1 MVVIF
6 VYAIVMQCASKRER
20 FIYQKVLLPMSKN
33 KFYCT
38 TPIYYV
44 NAAPHLGTLYTT
56 VIADVATR
64 WNALRGKEVFFLTGT
79 DEHGQKIAEKAAQ
92 LGQNPRDFV
101 DSMIPPFKKAW
112 ELYGIEYSKFIRTT
126 DTDHEKA
133 VVSLIE
139 TLIASDDVYK
149 SSYQGFYCV
158 PDETF
163 VVGDV
168 DALQGKEMPLCPS
181 CQRSLQIV
189 KEENYFFRLSAYTDK
204 LLEFYA
210 ANPNFIQPKEKFNE
224 VIEFVKTGL
233 KDLSISRKTVTWGI
247 PFPGDPSHTVYVW
260 GDALTN
266 YISAV
271 GYGAESGAESFA
283 KWWPAD
289 LHIMGKD
296 IARFHGVYW
305 PAFLMAAGLPLPKR
319 LLVHSYILVG
329 DLKMSKSRGNVLDP
343 VVLADTYG
351 AEAIRYFLMRYTS
364 FAQDASVSLE
374 QMATV
379 INADLSN
386 SFGNLVNRVLV
397 LALSNGLEVVP
408 PMDVLEEDG
417 VVLRERAHEC
427 VMAVCDE
434 MGHYNYHLAL
444 GAVWKFINEM
454 NAYLHVQ
461 QPWKVV
467 KQDKARFAAIIS
479 MVCHGI
485 KVAATLL
492 WPVMP
497 SKMQLIADA
506 LGSQISCEVGQDRTE
521 SLRRMTWNKTFTL
534 QQLAGPLFPRLEIPV
549 TQPVEE
555 NTVENTQKPVV
566 EQAAEPVVVKT
577 PEITI
582 DEFGKVE
589 MLVGTILESAPLAGS
604 DKLLKFKVDFGP
616 SGIRQILSGIAQ
628 MIDYRTL
635 VGVQAVFVCNLA
647 ERKMRGELSQG
658 MLIGADNG
666 TAFSP
671 LILTQDM
678 PNGTRI
684 R

>member
-1 MVVIF
+1 M
-6 VYAIVMQCASKRER
+6 A
-20 FIYQKVLLPMSKN
+20 KN

-92 LGQNPRDFV
+92 LGKNPREFV
-101 DSMIPPFKKAW
+101 DSMIPPFKAAW

-126 DTDHEKA
+126 DAEHEKA
-133 VVSLIE
+133 VVELIE

-168 DALQGKEMPLCPS
+168 DSVKDGQMPLCPS
-181 CQRSLQIV
+181 CQRPVQIV
-189 KEENYFFRLSAYTDK
+189 EEENYFFRLSAYADK

-210 ANPNFIQPKEKFNE
+210 KNPNFIQPKEKFNE
-224 VIEFVKTGL
+224 VIEFVKSGL
-233 KDLSISRKTVTWGI
+233 KDLSISRKTVSWGI
-247 PFPGDPSHTVYVW
+247 PFPGDPAHTVYVW

-271 GYGAESGAESFA
+271 GFGSGNASGDASFA

-289 LHIMGKD
+289 VHIMGKD
-296 IARFHGVYW
+296 IVRFHAVYW
-305 PAFLMAAGLPLPKR
+305 PAFLMAANLPLPKK

-329 DLKMSKSRGNVLDP
+329 DTKMSKSRGNVLDP

-374 QMATV
+374 QMTTV

-397 LALSNGLEVVP
+397 LAQANGLDVVP
-408 PMDVLEEDG
+408 GLPVLEEDG
-417 VVLRERAHEC
+417 VVLRERALEC
-427 VMAVCDE
+427 IMSVCDE

-444 GAVWKFINEM
+444 GAVWKFVNEM
-454 NAYLHVQ
+454 NAYLHTQ

-467 KQDKARFAAIIS
+467 KEDKQRFAAIIS
-479 MVCHGI
+479 MVCHGL

-497 SKMQLIADA
+497 EKMLKVATA
-506 LGSQISCEVGQDRTE
+506 LGCEVKCEVGKDLTE
-521 SLRRMTWNKTFTL
+521 SLRKMTWNKTFTL
-534 QQLAGPLFPRLEIPV
+534 QQLSAPLFPRIEPIVAPAPDAAATQEPV
-549 TQPVEE
+549 KKEA
-555 NTVENTQKPVV
+555 VV
-566 EQAAEPVVVKT
+566 EQKST
-577 PEITI
+577 EITI
-582 DEFGKVE
+582 DDVVKVE
-589 MLVGTILESAPLAGS
+589 ILIGTILEVEPLAGS
-604 DKLLKFKVDFGP
+604 DKLLKLKVDFGDR
-616 SGIRQILSGIAQ
+616 GVRQILSGVAQ
-628 MIDYRTL
+628 YTTCDALRGI
-635 VGVQAVFVCNLA
+635 QAAFVCNLP
-647 ERKMRGELSQG
+647 ERKMRGEISQG
-658 MLIGADNG
+658 MILGADDG
-666 TAFSP
+666 KSFAP
-671 LILTQDM
+671 LSVDKKM
-678 PNGTRI
+678 PNGSRV

>member
-1 MVVIF
+1 
-6 VYAIVMQCASKRER
+6 
-20 FIYQKVLLPMSKN
+20 MSKN

-92 LGQNPRDFV
+92 LGQKPRDFV

-112 ELYGIEYSKFIRTT
+112 EIYGIEYSKFIRTT
-126 DTDHEKA
+126 DVDHEQA

-139 TLIASDDVYK
+139 KLIASDDVYK

-168 DALQGKEMPLCPS
+168 DAVKDGQMPLCPS
-181 CQRSLQIV
+181 CQRPVQIV
-189 KEENYFFRLSAYTDK
+189 QEENYFFRLSAYADK

-210 ANPNFIQPKEKFNE
+210 AHPNFIQPKEKFNE
-224 VIEFVKTGL
+224 VIEFVKGGL
-233 KDLSISRKTVTWGI
+233 KDLSISRKTVSWGI

-271 GYGAESGAESFA
+271 GYGSDSPSGAESFE

-305 PAFLMAAGLPLPKR
+305 PAFLMAAGLPLPKK
-319 LLVHSYILVG
+319 LLVHSYILVN
-329 DLKMSKSRGNVLDP
+329 DVKMSKSLGNVLDP
-343 VVLADTYG
+343 VVLAETYG
-351 AEAIRYFLMRYTS
+351 VESVRYFLMRYTS

-374 QMATV
+374 QMTTV

-408 PMDVLEEDG
+408 PMEALEEDG

-427 VMAVCDE
+427 VMTVCDE

-444 GAVWKFINEM
+444 GAVWKFINEL

-506 LGSQISCEVGQDRTE
+506 LGSHITCEVGKDLTE
-521 SLRRMTWNKTFTL
+521 SLRRMAWNKTFTL
-534 QQLAGPLFPRLEIPV
+534 QQLAAPLFPRLENPV
-549 TQPVEE
+549 PQPVEE
-555 NTVENTQKPVV
+555 KSMKTTEAPVV
-566 EQAAEPVVVKT
+566 EQSPAEQVVVKA

-582 DEFGKVE
+582 DEFAKVE
-589 MLVGTILESAPLAGS
+589 MLVGTILEAAPLAGS

-616 SGIRQILSGIAQ
+616 HGVRQILSGIAQ
-628 MIDYRTL
+628 LIDYRTL
-635 VGVQAVFVCNLA
+635 VTVQAVFVCNLA
-647 ERKMRGELSQG
+647 ERKMRGEISQG
-658 MLIGADNG
+658 MLVGVDNG

-678 PNGTRI
+678 PNGARI

>member
-1 MVVIF
+1 
-6 VYAIVMQCASKRER
+6 
-20 FIYQKVLLPMSKN
+20 MSKN

-56 VIADVATR
+56 VIADVAVR

-79 DEHGQKIAEKAAQ
+79 DEHGQKIAEKASQ
-92 LGQNPRDFV
+92 LGENPRDFV

-126 DTDHEKA
+126 DAAHEKA
-133 VVSLIE
+133 VLVLIE
-139 TLIASDDVYK
+139 KLIASDDVYK

-163 VVGDV
+163 VAGDV
-168 DALQGKEMPLCPS
+168 GAFAGKEMPLCPT
-181 CQRSLQIV
+181 CQRSLQV
-189 KEENYFFRLSAYTDK
+189 VEEENYFFRLSAYTDK
-204 LLEFYA
+204 LLQFYA
-210 ANPNFIQPKEKFNE
+210 EHPNFIQPKEKFNE
-224 VIEFVKTGL
+224 VIEFVKSGL

-271 GYGAESGAESFA
+271 GYGSDSSDDADAFT

-305 PAFLMAAGLPLPKR
+305 PAFLMAAGLPLPKK
-319 LLVHSYILVG
+319 LLVHSYILVN
-329 DLKMSKSRGNVLDP
+329 DVKMSKSLGNVLDP
-343 VVLADTYG
+343 VVLAQTYG
-351 AEAIRYFLMRYTS
+351 VEAIRYFLMRYTS
-364 FAQDASVSLE
+364 FAQDASVSLD
-374 QMATV
+374 QMTTV

-386 SFGNLVNRVLV
+386 SFGNLVNRVVV
-397 LALSNGLEVVP
+397 LALNNDLQVVP
-408 PMDVLEEDG
+408 PMEVLEEDG

-427 VMAVCDE
+427 VMTVCDE

-444 GAVWKFINEM
+444 AAVWKFINEM

-461 QPWKVV
+461 EPWKVV
-467 KQDKARFAAIIS
+467 KHDKKRFAEIIS

-506 LGSQISCEVGQDRTE
+506 LGSHITCEVGKDLTD

-534 QQLAGPLFPRLEIPV
+534 QQLAAPLFPRIEISTSQLTEEKTMKNTSEVQKQDLLV
-549 TQPVEE
+549 TE
-555 NTVENTQKPVV
+555 PVV
-566 EQAAEPVVVKT
+566 EKT

-582 DEFGKVE
+582 DEFSKVE

-604 DKLLKFKVDFGP
+604 DKLLKLKVDFGP
-616 SGIRQILSGIAQ
+616 RGIRQILSGIALL
-628 MIDYRTL
+628 IDYRTL
-635 VGVQAVFVCNLA
+635 VGVQAAFVCNLA

-658 MLIGADNG
+658 MLVGVDNG
-666 TAFSP
+666 ATFSP
-671 LILTQDM
+671 LILNQDM
-678 PNGTRI
+678 PNGSRV